1 MPMGEGKISYTYKPM
16 KDIEIEQTE
25 AILLQ
30 EAIQKFIIENPEV
43 AVRLIKSWLI
53 ENNPL
58 ANLQN
63 KEKK

>member
-1 MPMGEGKISYTYKPM
+1 M

-30 EAIQKFIIENPEV
+30 EAIQKFILENPEV

-53 ENNPL
+53 EDNPL
-58 ANLQN
+58 AHLHD
-63 KEKK
+63 KK